1 MIDKII
7 QIRGI
12 GLLHDAIPS
21 AIPLRQQTV
30 VYGDNAT
37 GKTTFTAIIR
47 SLCSND
53 PSSINERKTIG
64 GQYDPSVELLV
75 SNKLHKFE
83 GKAWNAGCTNILVFD
98 EQFVDENV
106 YSGSAIDAEHRKHLH
121 QFALGAKGVF
131 LAKHV
136 DELDNQIR
144 DINQQLSELS
154 TGILATAIQP
164 IQIEEFISLEKVAD
178 IGEVISEA
186 QRKVDALVDAER
198 IKTLKTPSD
207 IALPSVELNEY
218 ENLLARTLPN
228 ISPEAERVV
237 KQHLTARLDNDEEW
251 LQEGI
256 KHLSSQSCPFCAQD
270 IEQVKLVEFYKQY
283 FDASYDEY
291 KRLIT
296 DAIRRTEERLSD
308 KALGAMREQAQTNEL
323 AIEQWAKYIST
334 RDIPRLDVKQIT
346 DDLGKLRDVLLG
358 TLRNMATDPL
368 SQITLDPAVRE
379 LAATIYEG
387 NTKISLSQYNSA
399 LYSLRGQMG
408 SRRQEIESTNLSD
421 AQSALRTA
429 KNAKTRYSH
438 DVNKQCDDYLR
449 CANSKKVVEK
459 KKKQAKTELDD
470 YTNSLLHEYQDA
482 INQYI
487 KQSGAKFE
495 IDSVKTVYTGG
506 KPRMEYILR
515 VFGQAVDLTNKPNSP
530 VRFRTGLSQGDKNT
544 LAFAF
549 FLARLDN
556 EKSLSDCVVLFDDPL
571 RSLDAN
577 RRTFTRSQIGRIAAK
592 CQQIIILTHDLDT
605 AAHFCRALRSSQVEQ
620 LRLKPV
626 GNFSEFERCDI
637 EQLASPEYYV
647 NWNKLWDFD
656 QRGSGQPLDVAR
668 AIRPMLEEN
677 LRVRFPDVFKG
688 DFSFGIDV
696 IKRIRTSKPNDPEHR
711 LQPLLPTLENLN
723 AYTWRY
729 HHGNPQVEKAVT
741 ESELKT
747 FVRSALEISRGA

>member
-1 MIDKII
+1 MIDKMI

-12 GLLHDAIPS
+12 GLLHDAIPN

-30 VYGDNAT
+30 IYGDNAT

-53 PSSINERKTIG
+53 PSSINERRTIG

-75 SNKLHKFE
+75 SSKLHKFE
-83 GKAWNAGCTNILVFD
+83 SQAWNAGCINILVFD

-121 QFALGAKGVF
+121 QFALGAKGVS

-144 DINQQLSELS
+144 VINQQLSDVS
-154 TGILATAIQP
+154 TRILAAAIQP
-164 IQIEEFISLEKVAD
+164 IQIEEFISLENVAD
-178 IGEVISEA
+178 VDEVISEA
-186 QRKVDALVDAER
+186 QRRVDALLDAER

-207 IALPSVELNEY
+207 IAVPSVDLNEY
-218 ENLLARTLPN
+218 QDLLARTLPN

-237 KQHLTARLDNDEEW
+237 KQHLRARLDNDEEW
-251 LQEGI
+251 LQEGV
-256 KHLSSQSCPFCAQD
+256 KHISSHTCPFCAQD
-270 IEQVKLVEFYKQY
+270 IERVKLVEFYKQY
-283 FDASYDEY
+283 FDASYDEH
-291 KRLIT
+291 KRSIT
-296 DAIRRTEERLSD
+296 EAISLTEESLSD
-308 KALGAMREQAQTNEL
+308 KALGALREQAQTNEL
-323 AIEQWAKYIST
+323 GIEQWAKYISV

-346 DDLGKLRDVLLG
+346 DDLGKLRDALLSA
-358 TLRNMATDPL
+358 LRNKANDPL
-368 SQITLDPAVRE
+368 SQITLDPAARE
-379 LAATIYEG
+379 LAATIYDG
-387 NTKISLSQYNSA
+387 NTKTSLSNYNSA
-399 LYSLRGQMG
+399 LTNLRGQIG
-408 SRRQEIESTNLSD
+408 TRRQEIESTNLSD
-421 AQSALRTA
+421 AQSALRIA
-429 KNAKTRYSH
+429 KNAKIRYSQ

-449 CANSKKVVEK
+449 SANSKKVVEK

-470 YTNSLLHEYQDA
+470 YTNSLLHEYQEA
-482 INQYI
+482 INKYI

-515 VFGQAVDLTNKPNSP
+515 IFGQAVDLANKPNSP

-556 EKSLSDCVVLFDDPL
+556 EKSLCDCVVLFDDPL
-571 RSLDAN
+571 SSLDAN
-577 RRTFTRSQIGRIAAK
+577 RRTFTRSQIGRIANK

-605 AAHFCRALRSSQVEQ
+605 AAHFCRALRPSQVEQ

-626 GNFSEFERCDI
+626 GDFSEFECCDI
-637 EQLASPEYYV
+637 EQLASPEYFV
-647 NWNKLWDFD
+647 NWNKLLDFD
-656 QRGSGQPLDVAR
+656 QLGAGQPLDVAR

-688 DFSFGIDV
+688 DFSFGEQV
-696 IKRIRTSKPNDPEHR
+696 IKRIRTSRPTDPEHR
-711 LQPLLPTLENLN
+711 LLKYLADLETLNT
-723 AYTWRY
+723 YTWRY
-729 HHGNPQVEKAVT
+729 HHGNPLVEKAVT

-747 FVRSALEISRGA
+747 FVRSALEVSRGA